1 MCARVCMFMCG
12 LCRVHVYLHL
22 NMTCT
27 CMVSTHSTPPP
38 TLPTHPHTGCADGTT
53 TLLSTDTTKLATL
66 TGHTDRLARVAFHPM
81 GNHLATAGYD
91 GVWRLWDVATGTC
104 LVEQEGHSRAVYA
117 VAFHRDGSLAATG
130 GLDSVGV
137 WVGGEVVWGVWCV
150 GGIGVLG

>member
-1 MCARVCMFMCG
+1 M
-12 LCRVHVYLHL
+12 
-22 NMTCT
+22 
-27 CMVSTHSTPPP
+27 
-38 TLPTHPHTGCADGTT
+38 
-53 TLLSTDTTKLATL
+53 
-66 TGHTDRLARVAFHPM
+66 
-81 GNHLATAGYD
+81 
-91 GVWRLWDVATGTC
+91 ATGTC